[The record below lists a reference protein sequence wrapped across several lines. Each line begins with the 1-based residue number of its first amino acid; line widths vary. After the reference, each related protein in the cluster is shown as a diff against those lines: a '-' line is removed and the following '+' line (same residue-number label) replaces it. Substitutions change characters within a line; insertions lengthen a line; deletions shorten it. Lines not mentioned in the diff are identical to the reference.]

1 MFDQNDLQN
10 LAAASAQHTMK
21 QIALEECKEAVQE
34 FGERGEYLAF
44 PANSKVQKLIADGK
58 VDGNNPRAVAQAF
71 KQALGEVAESAR
83 QTFASDA
90 DPWNPHSHDSS
101 VDRAYFAQRYAQT
114 RRTKGM
120 E

>member
-21 QIALEECKEAVQE
+21 QIALEECKEAVAE
-34 FGERGEYLAF
+34 FGEKGEYLAF
-44 PANSKVQKLIADGK
+44 PANAKVQKLISENKLDGS
-58 VDGNNPRAVAQAF
+58 NPRAVAKAF
-71 KQALGEVAESAR
+71 KEALGEVAESAR

-90 DPWNPHSHDSS
+90 DPWNPHSNDSS
-101 VDRAYFAQRYAQT
+101 VYKNYIAQRHAQT